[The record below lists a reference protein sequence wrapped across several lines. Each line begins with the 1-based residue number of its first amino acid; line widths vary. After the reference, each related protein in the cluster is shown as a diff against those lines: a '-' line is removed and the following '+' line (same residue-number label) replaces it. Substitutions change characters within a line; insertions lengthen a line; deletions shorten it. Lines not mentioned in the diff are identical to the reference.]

1 MKKSDI
7 LRRLQELDFDPTQY
21 WLITGAAMVLY
32 GIRAETGD
40 IDMGCTTALADLL
53 EARGYPTV
61 KRADGNRRIT
71 IGDDV
76 EIFENWLYDKVECYE
91 NIPLLSP
98 QGLIEMK
105 RFLGREKD
113 LRDIALIEDWRRAM
127 S

>member
-21 WLITGAAMVLY
+21 WIITGAAMVLY

-61 KRADGNRRIT
+61 KRADGSHRIT

>member
-7 LRRLQELDFDPTQY
+7 LRRLQELNFDPTQY

-40 IDMGCTTALADLL
+40 IDMGCTSALADML
-53 EARGYPTV
+53 EAQGYSCR
-61 KRADGNRRIT
+61 KGEDGSRKIT
-71 IGDDV
+71 LGDDV
-76 EIFENWLYDKVECYE
+76 EIFENWLYDKVELHE

-98 QGLIEMK
+98 QGLMEMK
-105 RFLGREKD
+105 HFLGREKD
-113 LRDIALIEDWRRAM
+113 LNDIALIEAWLKAK

>member
-61 KRADGNRRIT
+61 KRADGSRKIT
-71 IGDDV
+71 IEDDV

>member
-7 LRRLQELDFDPTQY
+7 LRRLLELNFDPTQY

-40 IDMGCTTALADLL
+40 IDMGCTTALADML
-53 EARGYPTV
+53 EAQGYPCS
-61 KRADGNRRIT
+61 KGEDGSRKI
-71 IGDDV
+71 ILGDDV
-76 EIFENWLYDKVECYE
+76 EIFENWLYDKVELYE

-98 QGLIEMK
+98 QGLMEMK

-113 LRDIALIEDWRRAM
+113 LNDIALIEAWLKEK

>member
-7 LRRLQELDFDPTQY
+7 LRRLQELNFDPTQY

-32 GIRAETGD
+32 GIRTETGD
-40 IDMGCTTALADLL
+40 IDMGCTSALADML
-53 EARGYPTV
+53 EAQGYPCS
-61 KRADGNRRIT
+61 KGEDDSRKI
-71 IGDDV
+71 ILGDDV
-76 EIFENWLYDKVECYE
+76 EMFENWLYDKVELYE

-98 QGLIEMK
+98 QGLMEMK

-113 LRDIALIEDWRRAM
+113 LNDIALIEAWLKAK

>member
-7 LRRLQELDFDPTQY
+7 LRRLLELNFDPTQY

-53 EARGYPTV
+53 EAQGCPCSKGV
-61 KRADGNRRIT
+61 DGSRKIT
-71 IGDDV
+71 LGDDV
-76 EIFENWLYDKVECYE
+76 EIFENWLYDKVELYE

-98 QGLIEMK
+98 QGLMEMK

-113 LRDIALIEDWRRAM
+113 LNDIALIEAWLKAK

>member
-53 EARGYPTV
+53 ESRGYPTV
-61 KRADGNRRIT
+61 KSADGSRRIT